1 MLLFLFVNIFVLYC
15 LFCSH
20 KPYFTTTL
28 FPFDSSLFDSSLLTL
43 PFPPPVPDA

>member
-28 FPFDSSLFDSSLLTL
+28 FLFDSSLLPI